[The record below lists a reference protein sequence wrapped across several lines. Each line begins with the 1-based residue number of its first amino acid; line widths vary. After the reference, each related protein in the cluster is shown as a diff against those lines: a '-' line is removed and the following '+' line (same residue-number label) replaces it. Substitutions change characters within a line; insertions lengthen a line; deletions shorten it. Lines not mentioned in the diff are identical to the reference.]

1 MVEESGLLGDETK
14 MDKKVLSRLYSK
26 RTGKFVG
33 NCLFRI
39 GMQVGPSRPYGE
51 QSGGRRRGQNCP
63 LGLSLTKG
71 REKVG
76 HYSKRYYG
84 AYGNEVTCGRDTKTG
99 IAIYLMVHNR

>member
-63 LGLSLTKG
+63 SGLSLTKG

-84 AYGNEVTCGRDTKTG
+84 AYAMRSRVGETRKLGSLFT
-99 IAIYLMVHNR
+99 